1 MKVLVVGESC
11 QDIFMYG
18 EVKRLEPS
26 APVPVIKI
34 NNTIKNPGMAMNV
47 AQNLLS
53 LDVSYEIVTNSNWE
67 YLTKTRI
74 VEEKVNHMF
83 LRVDQE
89 TTYMKLNRDSLKLSN
104 YGAVII
110 SDYDKGFLSKE
121 DIQYICSH
129 HPLVFLDTKKSIGK
143 WCECAT
149 YIKINEAECKNAD
162 KITDSL
168 KEKLIVTAGSK
179 GAEHLGKTYPVQQCD
194 IKDLSGAG
202 DTFLAGL
209 VANYIETKDM
219 DRAIEFANECATRV
233 VQKQGVSTIGN

>member
-1 MKVLVVGESC
+1 MKILIVGESC

-47 AQNLLS
+47 AKNLSKLKAN
-53 LDVSYEIVTNSNWE
+53 YEIVTNKNWE
-67 YLTKTRI
+67 ILTKTRI
-74 VEEKVNHMF
+74 VEEKINHMF

-89 TTYMKLNRDSLKLSN
+89 TDYMKLNRDSLKLSS
-104 YGAVII
+104 YDVVII

-129 HPLVFLDTKKSIGK
+129 HSLVFLDTKKSIGE

-209 VANYIETKDM
+209 VFEYIRTKD
-219 DRAIEFANECATRV
+219 IEKSINFANQCATKV
-233 VQKQGVSTIGN
+233 VQKKGVSTV